1 MKEIRIIGIHLL
13 DRIKEAG
20 KTQKLLTEYSDYIK
34 TRLGFH
40 EVTSQ
45 TCSRNGLIVIE
56 MRGNKEKWDSLQKK
70 LDEIEGIT
78 VKDMN
83 FKLKTD

>member
-56 MRGNKEKWDSLQKK
+56 MRGDKEKWDSLQEK
-70 LDEIEGIT
+70 LDKIEGIT